1 MRVGCQQQTP
11 GVSQNNGYVP
21 FYIEAGRF
29 LKYGAEN
36 EILVS
41 VHVANG
47 ARWYSGAGIY
57 RDVYLCTADS
67 VHIQPNSLR
76 VETVYAPSCSDPQTR
91 NGRDLA
97 EACIRVHTLVKNEGA
112 AQKTVRVHVR
122 LLDAAGCCAAEG
134 TVPLT
139 LRRGE
144 CAYSDQKLSVSDP
157 KLWGCDTPYLYTCQA
172 TVSELGAVIVHA
184 DGSYERGADRLLDAD
199 DVCFGIRTFTLSPQ
213 RGLTM
218 NGMPLKLKGAG
229 MHHENGPAGAITL
242 DSIEE
247 RKIRMLKNAGFNA
260 VRTAH
265 TPPSPA
271 FLRAC
276 DKYGMLVMLE
286 LFDTWGHER
295 VCFDNTLTFQNT
307 WETDMEAV
315 VSMAYCHP
323 SVLMYSVGNEIADT
337 GSANGAVVGRAITQ
351 KLRALDP
358 TRYTIN
364 CINGM
369 VSVMGIIEQLWVNSK
384 ENVDQ
389 GGQDAINGMMNNLA
403 DTFAS
408 IMQLPV
414 VGDATE
420 EACAYIAAF
429 RPENYGKVPIQSPW
443 AWSDTVGSWSFEGRE
458 GKPVQLEVYADA
470 EEVELFLNGK
480 SAGKAIITEKDR
492 YKAAFELLWQPGT
505 IEAVAYRSGTVCG
518 RCALTSAAG
527 APSLSVEPECAEVS
541 FRQRDVIFVPIRA
554 AGENGQ
560 TLLQRKDTVSVCIDG
575 PAELLGFGSD
585 DPVTEEGFTAPQH
598 RLYDGRALLL
608 LRPTSTG
615 QITVTAASQTLP
627 AASASITV
635 RE

>member
-1 MRVGCQQQTP
+1 MVPQEWQKKPLVSISKACTKMHWFTLMNGDLAI
-11 GVSQNNGYVP
+11 SQNNGYVP
-21 FYIEAGRF
+21 FYIEADRF

-76 VETVYAPSCSDPQTR
+76 VETVYAPSCSDPQTQ
-91 NGRDLA
+91 NGRDLV
-97 EACIRVHTLVKNEGA
+97 EACIRVRTLVKNEGA

-172 TVSELGAVIVHA
+172 TVSEPGAVIVHA

-199 DVCFGIRTFTLSPQ
+199 DVRFGIRTFTLSPQ
-213 RGLTM
+213 CGLTM

-229 MHHENGPAGAITL
+229 MHHENGPAGAI
-242 DSIEE
+242 
-247 RKIRMLKNAGFNA
+247 
-260 VRTAH
+260 
-265 TPPSPA
+265 
-271 FLRAC
+271 
-276 DKYGMLVMLE
+276 
-286 LFDTWGHER
+286 
-295 VCFDNTLTFQNT
+295 
-307 WETDMEAV
+307 
-315 VSMAYCHP
+315 
-323 SVLMYSVGNEIADT
+323 
-337 GSANGAVVGRAITQ
+337 
-351 KLRALDP
+351 
-358 TRYTIN
+358 
-364 CINGM
+364 
-369 VSVMGIIEQLWVNSK
+369 
-384 ENVDQ
+384 
-389 GGQDAINGMMNNLA
+389 NGMMNNLA
-403 DTFAS
+403 DAFAS

-420 EACAYIAAF
+420 EACAYIAVF

-505 IEAVAYRSGTVCG
+505 IEAVSVSEWHGLWALCAYKRRGRAVAFCRTGMCG
-518 RCALTSAAG
+518 GFVSPAGCDLRPDPGSRRKRADFAA
-527 APSLSVEPECAEVS
+527 EKRHC
-541 FRQRDVIFVPIRA
+541 QRLHRRPRRA
-554 AGENGQ
+554 AW
-560 TLLQRKDTVSVCIDG
+560 
-575 PAELLGFGSD
+575 
-585 DPVTEEGFTAPQH
+585 
-598 RLYDGRALLL
+598 
-608 LRPTSTG
+608 LRF
-615 QITVTAASQTLP
+615 
-627 AASASITV
+627 
-635 RE
+635 R

>member
-1 MRVGCQQQTP
+1 MNGDLAI
-11 GVSQNNGYVP
+11 SQNNGYVP
-21 FYIEAGRF
+21 FYIEADRF

-76 VETVYAPSCSDPQTR
+76 VETVYAPSCSDPQTQ
-91 NGRDLA
+91 NGRDLV
-97 EACIRVHTLVKNEGA
+97 EACIRVRTLVKNEGA

-172 TVSELGAVIVHA
+172 TVSEPGAVIVHA

-199 DVCFGIRTFTLSPQ
+199 DVRFGIRTFTLSPQ

-229 MHHENGPAGAITL
+229 MHHENGPAGAI
-242 DSIEE
+242 
-247 RKIRMLKNAGFNA
+247 
-260 VRTAH
+260 
-265 TPPSPA
+265 
-271 FLRAC
+271 
-276 DKYGMLVMLE
+276 
-286 LFDTWGHER
+286 
-295 VCFDNTLTFQNT
+295 
-307 WETDMEAV
+307 
-315 VSMAYCHP
+315 
-323 SVLMYSVGNEIADT
+323 
-337 GSANGAVVGRAITQ
+337 
-351 KLRALDP
+351 
-358 TRYTIN
+358 
-364 CINGM
+364 
-369 VSVMGIIEQLWVNSK
+369 
-384 ENVDQ
+384 
-389 GGQDAINGMMNNLA
+389 NGMMNNLA
-403 DTFAS
+403 DAFAS

-505 IEAVAYRSGTVCG
+505 IEAVSVSEWHGLWALCAYKR
-518 RCALTSAAG
+518 R
-527 APSLSVEPECAEVS
+527 
-541 FRQRDVIFVPIRA
+541 
-554 AGENGQ
+554 
-560 TLLQRKDTVSVCIDG
+560 
-575 PAELLGFGSD
+575 
-585 DPVTEEGFTAPQH
+585 
-598 RLYDGRALLL
+598 GRAVAFCRTGMCGGFVSPAGCG
-608 LRPTSTG
+608 LRPDPGSRRKWADFAAEKRHC
-615 QITVTAASQTLP
+615 QRLHRRPRRTAWL
-627 AASASITV
+627 
-635 RE
+635 RFR

>member
-1 MRVGCQQQTP
+1 M
-11 GVSQNNGYVP
+11 
-21 FYIEAGRF
+21 
-29 LKYGAEN
+29 
-36 EILVS
+36 
-41 VHVANG
+41 
-47 ARWYSGAGIY
+47 
-57 RDVYLCTADS
+57 
-67 VHIQPNSLR
+67 
-76 VETVYAPSCSDPQTR
+76 
-91 NGRDLA
+91 
-97 EACIRVHTLVKNEGA
+97 
-112 AQKTVRVHVR
+112 
-122 LLDAAGCCAAEG
+122 
-134 TVPLT
+134 
-139 LRRGE
+139 
-144 CAYSDQKLSVSDP
+144 
-157 KLWGCDTPYLYTCQA
+157 
-172 TVSELGAVIVHA
+172 SEPGAVIVHA

-247 RKIRMLKNAGFNA
+247 RKIRMLKNVGFNA

-286 LFDTWGHER
+286 FFDTCGHEK

-337 GSANGAVVGRAITQ
+337 GSANGAVMGRAITQ

-369 VSVMGIIEQLWVNSK
+369 VSVMGIIEQLWADSK
-384 ENVDQ
+384 ENVEQ

-403 DTFAS
+403 DAFAS

-420 EACAYIAAF
+420 EACAYIAVF

-492 YKAAFELLWQPGT
+492 YKAAFELLCQPGT
-505 IEAVAYRSGTVCG
+505 IEAVSVSEWHGLWALCAYKRRGRAVAFCRTGMCG
-518 RCALTSAAG
+518 GFVSPAGCGLRPDPGSRKKWADFAA
-527 APSLSVEPECAEVS
+527 EKRHC
-541 FRQRDVIFVPIRA
+541 QRLHRRPRRA
-554 AGENGQ
+554 AW
-560 TLLQRKDTVSVCIDG
+560 
-575 PAELLGFGSD
+575 
-585 DPVTEEGFTAPQH
+585 
-598 RLYDGRALLL
+598 
-608 LRPTSTG
+608 LRF
-615 QITVTAASQTLP
+615 
-627 AASASITV
+627 
-635 RE
+635 R

>member
-1 MRVGCQQQTP
+1 M
-11 GVSQNNGYVP
+11 
-21 FYIEAGRF
+21 
-29 LKYGAEN
+29 
-36 EILVS
+36 
-41 VHVANG
+41 
-47 ARWYSGAGIY
+47 
-57 RDVYLCTADS
+57 
-67 VHIQPNSLR
+67 
-76 VETVYAPSCSDPQTR
+76 
-91 NGRDLA
+91 
-97 EACIRVHTLVKNEGA
+97 
-112 AQKTVRVHVR
+112 
-122 LLDAAGCCAAEG
+122 EG

-157 KLWGCDTPYLYTCQA
+157 KLWGCDTPYLYTCQT
-172 TVSELGAVIVHA
+172 TVSEPGAVIVHA

-199 DVCFGIRTFTLSPQ
+199 DVRFGIRTFTLSPQ

-265 TPPSPA
+265 NPPSPA
-271 FLRAC
+271 FLHAC

-286 LFDTWGHER
+286 LFDTCGHEK

-337 GSANGAVVGRAITQ
+337 GSANGAVMGRAITQ

-369 VSVMGIIEQLWVNSK
+369 VSVMEIIEQLWADSK
-384 ENVDQ
+384 ENVEQ

-443 AWSDTVGSWSFEGRE
+443 AWIDTVGSWSFEGRE

-585 DPVTEEGFTAPQH
+585 DPVTEEGFAAPQH
-598 RLYDGRALLL
+598 RLYDGRALLV